1 MISKIEKDFYQITLR
16 MPYRLRHVNAYLFIY
31 EGKLALFDT
40 GLNTP
45 QAFETLGN
53 DLSGIGFGIE
63 DIQHIYLTHVHSDH
77 CSMAGVLQKRSGAQI
92 HLAQAAFEEYRH
104 FREAGPTI
112 KQLRIY
118 YARQGMSQEQIGLVI
133 EEYENIRGIIADFDA
148 TDFLRDKDVREFGNW
163 KIEIISTPGHAAG
176 HVCFFC
182 REMKFLLSGDHVL
195 PYIAPVLSPDI
206 FDEAFRPLATYLD
219 SLNAL
224 ENLSVSAVYPGHGL
238 AFTDLRER
246 LTDIREHHSGRK
258 KAVLEHVN
266 KQPKATCEISREMVS
281 PNLSDF
287 DKFLALNETIAYL
300 KELTAEGA
308 IKEDTLND
316 VLVYVRPS
324 GY

>member
-63 DIQHIYLTHVHSDH
+63 DIQYIYLTHVHSDH

-133 EEYENIRGIIADFDA
+133 EEYEN
-148 TDFLRDKDVREFGNW
+148 FLSS
-163 KIEIISTPGHAAG
+163 ST
-176 HVCFFC
+176 
-182 REMKFLLSGDHVL
+182 L
-195 PYIAPVLSPDI
+195 
-206 FDEAFRPLATYLD
+206 
-219 SLNAL
+219 
-224 ENLSVSAVYPGHGL
+224 
-238 AFTDLRER
+238 
-246 LTDIREHHSGRK
+246 
-258 KAVLEHVN
+258 
-266 KQPKATCEISREMVS
+266 
-281 PNLSDF
+281 
-287 DKFLALNETIAYL
+287 
-300 KELTAEGA
+300 
-308 IKEDTLND
+308 
-316 VLVYVRPS
+316 
-324 GY
+324 

>member
-148 TDFLRDKDVREFGNW
+148 ADFLRDKDVREFGNW

-206 FDEAFRPLATYLD
+206 FDEAFRPLAAYLD

-224 ENLSVSAVYPGHGL
+224 KNLCVTAVYPGHGIS
-238 AFTDLRER
+238 FVDLQER
-246 LTDIREHHSGRK
+246 IADIREHHSKRK
-258 KAVLEHVN
+258 TMVLDRVHA
-266 KQPKATCEISREMVS
+266 QPRTARDISHETLA
-281 PNLSDF
+281 PTLSDF
-287 DKFLALNETIAYL
+287 DKFLALNEMIAYL

-308 IKEDTLND
+308 IKEDTVND